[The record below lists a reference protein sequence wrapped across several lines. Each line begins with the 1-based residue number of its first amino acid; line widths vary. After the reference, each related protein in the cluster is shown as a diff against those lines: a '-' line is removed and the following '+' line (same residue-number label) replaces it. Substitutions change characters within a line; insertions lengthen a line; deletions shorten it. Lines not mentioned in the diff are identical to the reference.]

1 MGWGKSAKKFFG
13 GGNNNNDDHA
23 AAQLAAQ
30 LAAQQAAAAQYAA
43 QLAAQ
48 QAAAA
53 EAERQRIAAAAEAE
67 RQRIA
72 AAAAEAERQRI
83 AAEAAAEA
91 ERQRIAAIESER
103 QRLAAIEAER
113 QRLAAIE
120 AERQRLA
127 AIEAERQRLAAIEAE
142 RQRLAAIEAERQR
155 LAAIEAER
163 QRLAAIEA
171 ERQRLAAI
179 EAERVRQNDNCT
191 STTPSWK
198 FTNSNGPFYPLNK
211 DSYIINWEKLKIKSN
226 ANMSVSFLLKITS
239 SYSLE
244 RNIFNVTNSNKTI
257 NIQTCSIAENDTYI
271 NIINTTV
278 NNLPYPVRA
287 NTFGLNNTI
296 FVTITWNNRTIR
308 YYVNGTLSETYNV
321 DKFIDLDQYAILY
334 IGGKSQ
340 NGGVLI
346 KNFSMYD
353 CCLSPSNV
361 SAIYGNNSSMV
372 CSYNLSLTE
381 LDCYKNNYPT
391 DLLTMNPQQLQ
402 THWSNIGC
410 KEERNNQCPS
420 QQISSGLY
428 NYKGCYNDTSIKAI
442 PKKLSNVSSID
453 ECATLAEN
461 NSKNVFGVQNNG
473 ECWTGL
479 NEQEAYQYGINF
491 NKYSCPE
498 MGGTNTNQVYVR
510 QEIFPS
516 PPPSVPYLTKPN
528 FAYKENFSN
537 MLDGEYKNQKTNYS
551 ILIIIIILI
560 FMILIFL
567 PILYK

>member
-1 MGWGKSAKKFFG
+1 MGFKNKAKKWF
-13 GGNNNNDDHA
+13 GGNNDNDNDQAAEAERQRIAAEA
-23 AAQLAAQ
+23 AAEAERQRI
-30 LAAQQAAAAQYAA
+30 
-43 QLAAQ
+43 
-48 QAAAA
+48 AAAA
-53 EAERQRIAAAAEAE
+53 EAERQRIAAAERQRIAAAEAE

-91 ERQRIAAIESER
+91 ERRRIAAIESER

-127 AIEAERQRLAAIEAE
+127 AIEAERQRIAAEAAAAEAE
-142 RQRLAAIEAERQR
+142 RQRIAAEAAEAERRRIAEAERQR
-155 LAAIEAER
+155 IAAAEAAER
-163 QRLAAIEA
+163 
-171 ERQRLAAI
+171 
-179 EAERVRQNDNCT
+179 ERVRQNDNCT

-198 FTNSNGPFYPLNK
+198 FANSNGPLYPLNQN
-211 DSYIINWEKLKIKSN
+211 SYIINWEKLKIKSN

-239 SYSLE
+239 SYKIE
-244 RNIFNVTNSNKTI
+244 RNIFNVTNSNNTI
-257 NIQTCSIAENDTYI
+257 NIQSCSISQNDTYM
-271 NIINTTV
+271 NIINTTI
-278 NNLPYPVRA
+278 NNLPYSVRA

-308 YYVNGTLSETYNV
+308 YYINGTLSETYNV
-321 DKFIDLDQYAILY
+321 DKFIDADQYAILY

-340 NGGVLI
+340 NGGVFI

-353 CCLSPSNV
+353 CCLSPASI
-361 SAIYGNNSSMV
+361 SSIYGNNSSMV
-372 CSYNLSLTE
+372 CSYNLSSVE

-391 DLLTMNPQQLQ
+391 DLLTMNPSELQ

-428 NYKGCYNDTSIKAI
+428 NYKGCYNDTSMRAI
-442 PKKLSNVSSID
+442 SEKLSYVSSID
-453 ECATLAEN
+453 ECAVLAEN
-461 NSKNVFGVQNNG
+461 KRKNVFGVQNSG
-473 ECWTGL
+473 ECWVGN
-479 NEQEAYQYGINF
+479 NEQEAYQYGVNF

-510 QEIFPS
+510 QEIFPP

-537 MLDGEYKNQKTNYS
+537 MLDGEYENQKTNYS

-560 FMILIFL
+560 FMLLIFL